1 MGPLQDIRV
10 LDLSRLLPGPFCTRM
25 FADMGADVI
34 KVEEPMKGDYSR
46 DFVPRRGDFACWC
59 MEVNRNKKS
68 VALDLKQEKD
78 RDIFME
84 LAKTA
89 HVVVESYRP
98 GVMEKACEL
107 KDILQAAG
115 VRVRVDATDKSPGFK
130 FAEQEMRGIPV
141 RIEIGPKDLEAGQ
154 GVVVRRDNRAKEI
167 VSFDELAVRIPQIL
181 DQEQQDMFERARAH
195 RDAHIF
201 DAVTRE
207 EFKDTADNKPG
218 FIRAMWCGE
227 TACEEAIKEEIGV
240 TSRCIPFTQE
250 HLADNCVFCGKPA
263 AKMVF
268 WGKAY

>member
-1 MGPLQDIRV
+1 
-10 LDLSRLLPGPFCTRM
+10 
-25 FADMGADVI
+25 
-34 KVEEPMKGDYSR
+34 
-46 DFVPRRGDFACWC
+46 
-59 MEVNRNKKS
+59 
-68 VALDLKQEKD
+68 
-78 RDIFME
+78 
-84 LAKTA
+84 
-89 HVVVESYRP
+89 
-98 GVMEKACEL
+98 
-107 KDILQAAG
+107 
-115 VRVRVDATDKSPGFK
+115 
-130 FAEQEMRGIPV
+130 MRGIPV

-250 HLADNCVFCGKPA
+250 ELADNCVFCGKPA